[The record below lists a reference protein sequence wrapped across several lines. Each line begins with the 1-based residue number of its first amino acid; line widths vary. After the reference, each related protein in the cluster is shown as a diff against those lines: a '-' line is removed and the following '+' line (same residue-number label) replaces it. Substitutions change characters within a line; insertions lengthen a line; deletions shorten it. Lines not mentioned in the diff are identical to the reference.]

1 MLKIPKNLESKWEKI
16 KNKGRKERPNIK
28 YKLIRLKKLL
38 RVKRI
43 EEISQVDD
51 RDPFESEVK
60 EGTPTRFS
68 VWEKRRERDTNSFVG
83 VFLLLYI
90 TYLIG
95 NWFFIKNK

>member
-1 MLKIPKNLESKWEKI
+1 MILKMLKIPKNLESKWEKI

-28 YKLIRLKKLL
+28 YKLIRLKKIL

-68 VWEKRRERDTNSFVG
+68 VWEKRREREDARERTLIHLSVYSCF
-83 VFLLLYI
+83 YI
-90 TYLIG
+90 LPT
-95 NWFFIKNK
+95 

>member
-1 MLKIPKNLESKWEKI
+1 MLKIHKNLESKWEKI

-68 VWEKRRERDTNSFVG
+68 VWEKRRERKDARERTLIR
-83 VFLLLYI
+83 LLMYSCFYI
-90 TYLIG
+90 LPT
-95 NWFFIKNK
+95 